1 MLTGTGCSF
10 QRDEN
15 VLKLVIGVVMPLRE
29 CTKPKHCTLEMGKVY
44 VV

>member
-1 MLTGTGCSF
+1 MFFS
-10 QRDEN
+10 DNEN

-29 CTKPKHCTLEMGKVY
+29 CTKTKHCALEMGNVY